1 MENLTEEQKVIAFVD
16 KIILEWP
23 DIFDRFCFKNKH
35 VIYIHYLN
43 EVSSKTFIHIL
54 FPKIGM
60 FVDFKSHIELV
71 FLNKAHSNKLTIIV
85 NDKLLVTCRKVVY

>member
-35 VIYIHYLN
+35 VIYIHFLKQA
-43 EVSSKTFIHIL
+43 SSKTFIHTL
-54 FPKIGM
+54 LPKMGM
-60 FVDFKSHIELV
+60 FVDFKSEIQLV
-71 FLNKAHSNKLTIIV
+71 FLNKVHSSELTIIV
-85 NDKLLVTCRKVVY
+85 NDKLSETCRNVVC